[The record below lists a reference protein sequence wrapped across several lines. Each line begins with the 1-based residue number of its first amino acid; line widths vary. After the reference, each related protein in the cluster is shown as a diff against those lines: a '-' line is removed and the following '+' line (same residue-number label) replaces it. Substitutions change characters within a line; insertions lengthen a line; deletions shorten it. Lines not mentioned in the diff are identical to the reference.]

1 MAIDVIDDPG
11 CRFAAGRKI
20 EVRSQI
26 GWLLEASGVM
36 RTPLD
41 AASDA
46 ELLKLSHSD
55 ADAFAV
61 FYRRYER
68 LVAGWLIRRTGRREL
83 AADLTAEVFAAA
95 YLAAPRFR
103 GGPEPAGS
111 WLLGIARN
119 KLLHSLRRERAETSA
134 RERLAIG
141 QLKYSEQSLAALQE
155 LQDGAALEL
164 LRDLPED
171 QRAAI
176 EAHVIEELGYAELA
190 AGTDV
195 SPAAMR
201 KRVSRGLVTLRQRL
215 TREGGN
221 R

>member
-1 MAIDVIDDPG
+1 M
-11 CRFAAGRKI
+11 R
-20 EVRSQI
+20 
-26 GWLLEASGVM
+26 AS
-36 RTPLD
+36 LD
-41 AASDA
+41 TASDFD
-46 ELLKLSHSD
+46 LLKLSYSD
-55 ADAFAV
+55 ENAFAV

-68 LVAGWLIRRTGRREL
+68 MVAGWLIRRTGRPEL

-103 GGPEPAGS
+103 AGPEPAAA

-141 QLKYSEQSLAALQE
+141 QITYSDQSLAALQE
-155 LQDGAALEL
+155 LQEGEAMEL

-171 QRAAI
+171 QRAAV
-176 EAHVIEELGYAELA
+176 EGYVIDELGYAQLA
-190 AGTDV
+190 AGANV

-201 KRVSRGLVTLRQRL
+201 KRVSRGFVTLRQRL
-215 TREGGN
+215 TREGGM

>member
-1 MAIDVIDDPG
+1 
-11 CRFAAGRKI
+11 
-20 EVRSQI
+20 
-26 GWLLEASGVM
+26 M
-36 RTPLD
+36 RTSLD
-41 AASDA
+41 TASDA

-68 LVAGWLIRRTGRREL
+68 LVAGWLIRRTGRPEL

-103 GGPEPAGS
+103 DGPEPAGS

-141 QLKYSEQSLAALQE
+141 QIKYTNRALRRFRSCRTVRRSSC
-155 LQDGAALEL
+155 LEICP
-164 LRDLPED
+164 RINV
-171 QRAAI
+171 R
-176 EAHVIEELGYAELA
+176 
-190 AGTDV
+190 
-195 SPAAMR
+195 R
-201 KRVSRGLVTLRQRL
+201 SRRT
-215 TREGGN
+215 
-221 R
+221 